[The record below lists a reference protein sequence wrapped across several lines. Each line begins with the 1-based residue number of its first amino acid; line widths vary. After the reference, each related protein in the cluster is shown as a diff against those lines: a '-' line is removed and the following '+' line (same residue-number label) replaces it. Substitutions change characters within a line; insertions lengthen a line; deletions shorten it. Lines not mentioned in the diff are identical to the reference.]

1 MSEMVIL
8 NACVLSAN
16 EAHISALDRGL
27 LYGDGFFETLRIE
40 AGAPLFIERHL
51 NRLKASCCM
60 AGFGDCMDFDQM
72 KRCAADIIAAN
83 GVQRGRLRITLTRG
97 VLPGI
102 GTGPA
107 VAPTVLMQA
116 GAMDLPPLDAAEPIT
131 LAVSSW
137 RANERSPVV
146 GHKRIG
152 FQENLLVLADARAG
166 GADEALLLN
175 STGHLAEGSISNIF
189 LVKDGRVMTPAL
201 DCGLL
206 PGIMRGIVLE
216 ACDAEEAKY
225 DLDDLHA
232 ADEIFCT
239 NSLRGIM
246 PVKRVLGDPEWQRQ
260 AWPVTT
266 QLQSATRMM

>member
-1 MSEMVIL
+1 MSDMVSL
-8 NACVLSAN
+8 NGCVLSENGAQ
-16 EAHISALDRGL
+16 ISVLDRGL

-40 AGAPLFIERHL
+40 AGAPLLIERHL
-51 NRLKASCCM
+51 TRLKASCCM
-60 AGFGDCMDFDQM
+60 AGFGDCVDFDEM
-72 KRCAADIIAAN
+72 KRSADAIIVAN

-107 VAPTVLMQA
+107 VTPTILMQA
-116 GAMDLPPLDAAEPIT
+116 GAMDLPLDAAEPIT
-131 LAVSSW
+131 LAVSTW
-137 RANERSPVV
+137 RANEQSPIVA
-146 GHKRIG
+146 HKRIG
-152 FQENLLVLADARAG
+152 FQANLLALSEARAR

-189 LVKDGRVMTPAL
+189 LIKDGRVMTPAP

-206 PGIMRGIVLE
+206 PGIMREIVLE
-216 ACDAEEAKY
+216 ACDVEEATY

-246 PVKRVLGDPEWQRQ
+246 PVKRVLGDPEWQRD
-260 AWPVTT
+260 AWPITT
-266 QLQSATRMM
+266 QLQKATCIA